1 MDTSNLRKHVWKCWM
16 LNRKEGKCKE
26 LEKKTFPKCYG
37 QSELWKRFKLKVKSS
52 EYTVAFDVK

>member
-1 MDTSNLRKHVWKCWM
+1 M
-16 LNRKEGKCKE
+16 EGKCKE
-26 LEKKTFPKCYG
+26 LEKKISKRYG

>member
-1 MDTSNLRKHVWKCWM
+1 M
-16 LNRKEGKCKE
+16 EGKCEE
-26 LEKKTFPKCYG
+26 LEKKTFLKCYG

>member
-1 MDTSNLRKHVWKCWM
+1 M
-16 LNRKEGKCKE
+16 EGKCKE
-26 LEKKTFPKCYG
+26 LEKKKTFPKCYG

>member
-1 MDTSNLRKHVWKCWM
+1 MFESVECLTEWKVNVKNL
-16 LNRKEGKCKE
+16 
-26 LEKKTFPKCYG
+26 KKKPFPKCYG